1 MDACALQSLTQ
12 FPGGHSALLQNVVG
26 QHGDMALADV
36 RIQLVQ
42 IFDSPSG
49 AVPRQYEDI
58 VVGWCLILTV
68 SDERG
73 HTVGLE
79 HLCLAVAP
87 QIVVGQVEIVVT
99 VLLLRFGQTI
109 IGQLVAIHL
118 TRFATRYVFH
128 FERVQRL

>member
-12 FPGGHSALLQNVVG
+12 FPGGHGALLQIVVG

-36 RIQLVQ
+36 RIQLVR

-58 VVGWCLILTV
+58 VVGWRLFLAV

-79 HLCLAVAP
+79 HLCLAVAL
-87 QIVVGQVEIVVT
+87 IGQVEIVVT

-109 IGQLVAIHL
+109 VGQLVAIHL
-118 TRFATRYVFH
+118 PWFATRYVFH
-128 FERVQRL
+128 FERVQRP